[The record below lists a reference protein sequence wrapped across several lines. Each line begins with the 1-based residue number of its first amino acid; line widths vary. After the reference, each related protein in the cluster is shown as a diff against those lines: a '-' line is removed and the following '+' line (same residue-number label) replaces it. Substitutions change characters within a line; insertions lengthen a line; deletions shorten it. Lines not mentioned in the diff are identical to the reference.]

1 MAVAWTSKA
10 VGHASSDVIVRDPVV
25 ITAGLPRFM
34 APGDQATL
42 RLDIANTDA
51 PDGNYRLSV
60 ETSDNLGTEIG
71 SYPDT
76 LALAGG
82 KRQSVAV
89 PLNAQKTGQGNITI
103 RLANDAGL
111 SIEQN
116 LSLPVRPVDL
126 PVTTRQVVSL
136 PADGGSL
143 KIDGGL
149 LSESLLDGAFVSVGI
164 TRSAAFDVPSLLMA
178 LDRYPYGCAEQTTSR
193 ALPLLYLSE
202 MAAGSEATAGLGDQD
217 ELKKRVQDA
226 IYRVLSYQSSSGSF
240 GLWGPGSGDLW
251 LDAYVTDFLTRA
263 REKGYV
269 VPREA
274 LLSALSNLQNALGYT
289 TDAKDRGNEIA
300 YSLYVLAR
308 NKKASVGDLRY
319 YADTQL
325 DNFTSPMAIAQL
337 AAGLALYGD
346 QQRSD
351 RVFNVALDRASTNT
365 AYDYNRS
372 DYGSRLRDG
381 AAMLALAAESK
392 PAPKVLPSLVTLV
405 GYERD
410 QTKYLST
417 QDQAWMLLAARGLKE
432 NNAAINLDINGTA
445 HEGAF
450 SERVNGNALE
460 AQPLVVTNRGSDAVD
475 AVVTAVAPP
484 AQSLPAGGEGFNIE
498 RAYYTL
504 DGQEANITGINQNE
518 RFVVVLKI
526 DDLQQWQ
533 SRLLVTDLLPAGLEI
548 DNPGL
553 VSSADLGNFPWLEST
568 EAAHLEFRD
577 DRFVAAFDRSAGE
590 KKQIVL
596 AYVVR
601 AVTPGLYTH
610 PAATV
615 EDMYRPQYS
624 ARTATGMMEV
634 AAP

>member
-1 MAVAWTSKA
+1 
-10 VGHASSDVIVRDPVV
+10 
-25 ITAGLPRFM
+25 
-34 APGDQATL
+34 
-42 RLDIANTDA
+42 
-51 PDGNYRLSV
+51 
-60 ETSDNLGTEIG
+60 
-71 SYPDT
+71 
-76 LALAGG
+76 
-82 KRQSVAV
+82 
-89 PLNAQKTGQGNITI
+89 
-103 RLANDAGL
+103 
-111 SIEQN
+111 
-116 LSLPVRPVDL
+116 
-126 PVTTRQVVSL
+126 
-136 PADGGSL
+136 
-143 KIDGGL
+143 
-149 LSESLLDGAFVSVGI
+149 
-164 TRSAAFDVPSLLMA
+164 
-178 LDRYPYGCAEQTTSR
+178 
-193 ALPLLYLSE
+193 
-202 MAAGSEATAGLGDQD
+202 
-217 ELKKRVQDA
+217 
-226 IYRVLSYQSSSGSF
+226 VLSYQSSSGSF